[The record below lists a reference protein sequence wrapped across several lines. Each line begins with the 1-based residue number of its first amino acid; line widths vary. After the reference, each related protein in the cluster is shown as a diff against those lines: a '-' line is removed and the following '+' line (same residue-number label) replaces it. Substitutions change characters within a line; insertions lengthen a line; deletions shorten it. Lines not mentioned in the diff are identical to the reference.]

1 MVLEHQGLLPN
12 LSAGPSAL
20 QLYAAAAAQLN
31 PRSRVPPWAPLLHF
45 GVPGVFGG
53 SFLNRP
59 RFQTNAGLPVA
70 NASNPQQHS
79 HLSGLS
85 GLTVAMAN
93 VSAQASSV
101 AAAAAVVAHQRLMTE
116 SHGCS
121 EDEDD
126 NGEFCYL
133 LSMQY
138 MSFLISLSSSDFG
151 KDEFV
156 EIIAKFERFVST
168 KTKI

>member
-59 RFQTNAGLPVA
+59 RFPTNAGIPAV
-70 NASNPQQHS
+70 NASNPAQHPHLS
-79 HLSGLS
+79 SLSGLS
-85 GLTVAMAN
+85 VAMAN

-101 AAAAAVVAHQRLMTE
+101 AAAAAVVAHQRLLTE

-126 NGEFCYL
+126 NGKFLFL
-133 LSMQY
+133 LN
-138 MSFLISLSSSDFG
+138 
-151 KDEFV
+151 
-156 EIIAKFERFVST
+156 II
-168 KTKI
+168 